1 MDNADAKPA
10 QTGTVT
16 EAATLGLRLR
26 EAREQSGLGVRELGK
41 RVDVSG
47 SMISQ
52 IERGKV
58 MPSVATL
65 YAIVK
70 QLGISMD
77 ELFSGSWPPAAS
89 NGPVQWASA
98 RETIYLASGVR
109 WERLTSEPDP
119 KLEFQCSTYAPGSE
133 SCPPDELMSHEGWEY
148 GFVLTGRLWVTIGD
162 KTYALGPGDAISFS
176 SLEPHRLA
184 NNGSEAAEALWVVL
198 GRDNDN
204 RPERLTVG

>member
-1 MDNADAKPA
+1 MSNADTEPA
-10 QTGTVT
+10 QAGMVT
-16 EAATLGLRLR
+16 EAAALGLRLR
-26 EAREQSGLGVRELGK
+26 EAREQSGIGVRELGK
-41 RVDVSG
+41 LVGVSG

-77 ELFSGSWPPAAS
+77 ELFSGSWPPQGD
-89 NGPVQWASA
+89 NGPVQWASS

-109 WERLTSEPDP
+109 WERLTSETDT

-148 GFVLTGRLWVTIGD
+148 GFVLTGHLSVTIGEE
-162 KTYALGPGDAISFS
+162 TYRLGTGDAISFS

-184 NNGSEAAEALWVVL
+184 NNGTETVEALWVVL
-198 GRDNDN
+198 GRDKDS
-204 RPERLTVG
+204 RRSD